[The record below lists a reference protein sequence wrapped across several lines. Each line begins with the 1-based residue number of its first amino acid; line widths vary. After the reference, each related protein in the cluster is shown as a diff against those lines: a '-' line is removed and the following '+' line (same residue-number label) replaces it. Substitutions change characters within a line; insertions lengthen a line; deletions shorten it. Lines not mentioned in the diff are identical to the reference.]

1 MTGKLNIN
9 IILTLYRYLIVFFS
23 RFEYEQME
31 REKRERELRELRE
44 KELND
49 RLKDEFLKSGS
60 SGPPRIDPHWI
71 ELQRRYGG
79 TPGIHPFG
87 LYPSPGA
94 PNQPSTPN
102 NMNSLDRERMDRLG
116 KIDINFK
123 INCY

>member
-1 MTGKLNIN
+1 
-9 IILTLYRYLIVFFS
+9 
-23 RFEYEQME
+23 ME

-94 PNQPSTPN
+94 PSQPSTPS
-102 NMNSLDRERMDRLG
+102 NMNPLDRERMDRLG
-116 KIDINFK
+116 NINFSFNVYEIK
-123 INCY
+123 FLCFKFL

>member
-1 MTGKLNIN
+1 MK
-9 IILTLYRYLIVFFS
+9 FFFIS

-60 SGPPRIDPHWI
+60 SAQPRIDPHWI
-71 ELQRRYGG
+71 ELQRRYG

-94 PNQPSTPN
+94 PSQPSTPS
-102 NMNSLDRERMDRLG
+102 NMSPMDRERMDRLG
-116 KIDINFK
+116 KIYIK
-123 INCY
+123 

>member
-1 MTGKLNIN
+1 
-9 IILTLYRYLIVFFS
+9 
-23 RFEYEQME
+23 ME

-79 TPGIHPFG
+79 TSGMHPFG

-94 PNQPSTPN
+94 PSQSSTPS
-102 NMNSLDRERMDRLG
+102 NMNPLDRERMDRLG
-116 KIDINFK
+116 NINFK
-123 INCY
+123 FEVCLL

>member
-1 MTGKLNIN
+1 
-9 IILTLYRYLIVFFS
+9 
-23 RFEYEQME
+23 ME

-79 TPGIHPFG
+79 TPGLHPFG
-87 LYPSPGA
+87 LYPSPGT
-94 PNQPSTPN
+94 PSQPSTPS
-102 NMNSLDRERMDRLG
+102 NMNPLDRERMDRLG
-116 KIDINFK
+116 KFNIFFKFENFNFIFVNIK
-123 INCY
+123 YF